1 MPVVE
6 LWSLEVLEAPAVGEV
21 AAEILAE
28 AAAEVEIG
36 LAAAEATKPAVVV
49 EEEAQRLDYS

>member
-28 AAAEVEIG
+28 AEVGIG